1 MVIVNETLW
10 SQRIN
15 FALTLT
21 IKLRENS
28 EYVVY
33 LLTIIYLRMVKFYE
47 VIYLTY
53 LIYAWNLYYWKS
65 CAMLISVP
73 C

>member
-1 MVIVNETLW
+1 MV
-10 SQRIN
+10 
-15 FALTLT
+15 
-21 IKLRENS
+21 S

-33 LLTIIYLRMVKFYE
+33 LLTIIYLRMVKFFE
-47 VIYLTY
+47 VIYLTN
-53 LIYAWNLYYWKS
+53 LICAWNLYYWKS